1 MTTLAADKVRTYE
14 LGDYND
20 LPVVAADIIY
30 EGAAVGIVAGSGHA
44 RPLVA
49 ADAFAGFADH
59 KADNSAGAAAAL
71 NVRVRRQGTI
81 VLPIASLV
89 ATSVGASV
97 YASDDDTFTLTSSGN
112 TKIGTVVRFVSSGV
126 GVVAFREYAA

>member
-20 LPVVAADIIY
+20 LPMVAADIIY

-49 ADAFAGFADH
+49 GDAFAGFAGF

-71 NVRVRRQGTI
+71 NVRIRRKGTI